1 MAHLSYWFKQALEL
15 EQPQPAKPLNEDIAA
30 DVAIIGGG
38 YTGLWTAIMIKQQ
51 APKKHVVVIEKGL
64 CGSGASGA
72 NGGCM
77 LTWSTKFPT
86 LKRLFGE
93 AQAAWLVKESEQ
105 AVLEID
111 AFCKQHHIDAQLS
124 LKGVYY
130 TATNHAQA
138 GSMQPV
144 VDELSRLGVN
154 SWRRCKEDELHVNTG
169 SPRHLEGFHSSV
181 AASVQPALLARG
193 LRRVALEMG
202 IEIFENTPMTKLDF
216 GQPATVYTP
225 DAQIKAKQVVLALN
239 AWMVE
244 HFTQF
249 KNSIVVV
256 SSDMVI
262 TKPLG
267 ESLRKTGWKAGTS
280 VLDSRIFVHY
290 YRDTPDG
297 RLMLGK
303 GGNQFSFN
311 NQVDVM
317 FNKPTRYQNLLRKSF
332 DKLFPSLKEAEF
344 EYSWTGGSDRSTSGF
359 PFFGKLNEQR
369 NVFYGFGYSGNG
381 VAQTRMGGKIL
392 SSMVLGLDNEWTRSG
407 LAKGPLGHFPP
418 EPFRW
423 IGAMTVRN
431 AVRRKEEAEDCGQKP
446 FIWDKWLAKLAGPA
460 GKADKLD

>member
-1 MAHLSYWFKQALEL
+1 
-15 EQPQPAKPLNEDIAA
+15 
-30 DVAIIGGG
+30 
-38 YTGLWTAIMIKQQ
+38 
-51 APKKHVVVIEKGL
+51 
-64 CGSGASGA
+64 
-72 NGGCM
+72 
-77 LTWSTKFPT
+77 
-86 LKRLFGE
+86 
-93 AQAAWLVKESEQ
+93 
-105 AVLEID
+105 
-111 AFCKQHHIDAQLS
+111 
-124 LKGVYY
+124 
-130 TATNHAQA
+130 
-138 GSMQPV
+138 
-144 VDELSRLGVN
+144 
-154 SWRRCKEDELHVNTG
+154 
-169 SPRHLEGFHSSV
+169 
-181 AASVQPALLARG
+181 
-193 LRRVALEMG
+193 
-202 IEIFENTPMTKLDF
+202 
-216 GQPATVYTP
+216 
-225 DAQIKAKQVVLALN
+225 
-239 AWMVE
+239 
-244 HFTQF
+244 
-249 KNSIVVV
+249 

-267 ESLRKTGWKAGTS
+267 ESLRKTGWQAGTS

-317 FNKPTRYQNLLRKSF
+317 FNKPTRYQNLLRKAF

-423 IGAMTVRN
+423 IGAMTVR
-431 AVRRKEEAEDCGQKP
+431 
-446 FIWDKWLAKLAGPA
+446 
-460 GKADKLD
+460 